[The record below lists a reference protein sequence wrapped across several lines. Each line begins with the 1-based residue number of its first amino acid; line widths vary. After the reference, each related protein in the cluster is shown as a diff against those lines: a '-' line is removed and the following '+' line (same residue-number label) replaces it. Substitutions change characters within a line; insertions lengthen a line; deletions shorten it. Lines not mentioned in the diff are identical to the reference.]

1 MERFGPAQADFIPVG
16 RIIDLCLADHTGRGN
31 ILVTLFMDGPYGAY
45 CTEGAVII
53 DDRIHDSL
61 GREREGGN
69 CVAGGTITHGDKV
82 QSYPVKILSLTPKF
96 SLISLH

>member
-1 MERFGPAQADFIPVG
+1 MERFGAAQADFIPVG
-16 RIIDLCLADHTGRGN
+16 RIIDLRLADHTGRGK
-31 ILVTLFMDGPYGAY
+31 IRVMLFMDGPHGAC

-69 CVAGGTITHGDKV
+69 CTYGCGAG
-82 QSYPVKILSLTPKF
+82 
-96 SLISLH
+96 